1 MESNT
6 NQTYIVEEKQL
17 NNKMLIGSRKNDI
30 DLKKSINNKK
40 LKLLG
45 KKLPLSKNSYSEI
58 PSCQYK
64 KDN

>member
-30 DLKKSINNKK
+30 DLKKSTNNKK

-45 KKLPLSKNSYSEI
+45 KKTTIKQKFLL
-58 PSCQYK
+58 
-64 KDN
+64 

>member
-6 NQTYIVEEKQL
+6 NQTYTVEEKQL

-45 KKLPLSKNSYSEI
+45 KKTTIKQKFLLWDSKLSRQKG
-58 PSCQYK
+58 
-64 KDN
+64 

>member
-6 NQTYIVEEKQL
+6 NQTYTVEEKQL

-45 KKLPLSKNSYSEI
+45 KKTTIKQKFLL
-58 PSCQYK
+58 
-64 KDN
+64 